1 MTNNYYPKSLFY
13 PNNYYI
19 VLYYI
24 TITISF
30 NYIIFTTFQFVF
42 LSIFVFPCHIT
53 ASYNHVIISYYCASD
68 FLSVNTVYI
77 FLKSIMIIFIVFEN
91 EVIPRRWVL
100 RYFVSILY
108 KKIQNFGS

>member
-1 MTNNYYPKSLFY
+1 MTNNYYPKLLFY

-68 FLSVNTVYI
+68 FLSVNSAVMDRLVI
-77 FLKSIMIIFIVFEN
+77 FYYHLPLI
-91 EVIPRRWVL
+91 
-100 RYFVSILY
+100 RYYHLM
-108 KKIQNFGS
+108 

>member
-68 FLSVNTVYI
+68 FLSVNTVNNGTNT
-77 FLKSIMIIFIVFEN
+77 LKKYYSPIEQPNIIQQRKLHLN
-91 EVIPRRWVL
+91 
-100 RYFVSILY
+100 
-108 KKIQNFGS
+108 

>member
-1 MTNNYYPKSLFY
+1 MTNNYYPKLLFY
-13 PNNYYI
+13 SNNYYI

-68 FLSVNTVYI
+68 FLSVNNGNDIHEIKAIENNKPVR
-77 FLKSIMIIFIVFEN
+77 FLGV
-91 EVIPRRWVL
+91 WVSEYGTSEMCVRL
-100 RYFVSILY
+100 SHD
-108 KKIQNFGS
+108 